1 MKMFRLRRQGSI
13 HQSRGFVLAIALGG
27 LVSGL
32 PMAADAAVVY
42 NPTGGTFNF
51 PYPTGPGSSPVYIT
65 LDWNGD
71 SSPEFSISLRNNYS
85 QISIPEFKN
94 NVEAILGRPEA
105 SEAQA
110 SVLLSAASPTPSSPA
125 ALQLGQLIGPSEA
138 FSDSSGGGP
147 LFRGEWKTFNGAA
160 VPVAPGNFL
169 TANSPAYV
177 GARFLVGGE
186 TRYGWVRLSFSGGS
200 QAGLTP
206 GQATVSGMA
215 YEDTGDAILAGQ
227 RSDWSSADFNRDGI
241 VDSGDLAGWASGF
254 GDGDA
259 YDANGDGSSD
269 GADFLIWQ
277 QQQGTSSFLGA
288 AQPAATAV
296 PEPTCGL
303 LAIAGMALGAA
314 HCQVRRRR

>member
-1 MKMFRLRRQGSI
+1 MKMFRLRGRRSI

-32 PMAADAAVVY
+32 PTAADAAVVY
-42 NPTGGTFNF
+42 NPTGGGFYF
-51 PYPTGPGSSPVYIT
+51 PYPTGPGNSPVSIA

-71 SSPEFSISLRNNYS
+71 SSPEFSITLRNNYF
-85 QISIPEFKN
+85 QVAP
-94 NVEAILGRPEA
+94 VEHVNHVLASLGRPEA

-110 SVLLSAASPTPSSPA
+110 SYLVSPASPTPDSPA
-125 ALQLGQLIGPSEA
+125 ALQLGQRIGPEETFSE
-138 FSDSSGGGP
+138 SSGGP
-147 LFRGEWKTFNGAA
+147 LFRGEFRTFQGSAIPA
-160 VPVAPGNFL
+160 APGNFL
-169 TANSPAYV
+169 TANSSAYV
-177 GARFLVGGE
+177 GARFLIGDD
-186 TRYGWVRLSFSGGS
+186 TRYGWVRLSFSGGA

-206 GQATVSGMA
+206 GQAIVSGMA

-259 YDANGDGSSD
+259 HDANGDGSSD

-288 AQPAATAV
+288 AQPAAAAV
-296 PEPTCGL
+296 PEPTGGL
-303 LAIAGMALGAA
+303 LAIAGMALSAA
-314 HCQVRRRR
+314 QRQVRRRR